1 MPHLVANRVTRGK
14 DQHRDVLI
22 PLADLSQRI
31 GPAQS
36 GQHQIEND
44 QVVIISPRH
53 FQTSGAVS
61 RDIYRESF
69 RSKALGNE
77 PRNFLLVFDK

>member
-1 MPHLVANRVTRGK
+1 MPHLVAHRVTRSK
-14 DQHRDVLI
+14 DQQRDVFI

-44 QVVIISPRH
+44 QVVIIRPRH
-53 FQTSGAVS
+53 FQPSGAVS
-61 RDIYRESF
+61 RDIYRVPF
-69 RSKALGNE
+69 RSEALDNE
-77 PRNFLLVFDK
+77 S